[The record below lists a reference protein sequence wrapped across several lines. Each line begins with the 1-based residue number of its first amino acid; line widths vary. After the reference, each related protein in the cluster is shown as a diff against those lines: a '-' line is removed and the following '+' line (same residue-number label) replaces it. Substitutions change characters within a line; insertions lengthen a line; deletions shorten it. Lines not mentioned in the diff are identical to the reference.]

1 MNEIIYVKHLKYS
14 VQDKPLN
21 LLLLPPPPF
30 RKHMTVIDSE
40 DSQMEETGKSTSS
53 GLKICEYLQSPD
65 RQYDCCGGSKLEG
78 WKDRKEV
85 T

>member
-1 MNEIIYVKHLKYS
+1 
-14 VQDKPLN
+14 
-21 LLLLPPPPF
+21 
-30 RKHMTVIDSE
+30 MTVIDSE

-53 GLKICEYLQSPD
+53 GLKIFEYLQSPD